1 MASEKGGAPDPNMAH
16 SLSNVIV
23 NKMAYS
29 FMRPPSDR
37 ERSHNMIT
45 TTSNIGHSGK
55 RTVSNAKDSKKSDP
69 NTSRSNISKVS
80 GSALK
85 ASKKE
90 PIYFNNF
97 PTIIAIES

>member
-1 MASEKGGAPDPNMAH
+1 MANDKSSLGQVDPSMTH
-16 SLSNVIV
+16 SLSNAIV

-37 ERSHNMIT
+37 ERSNKMT
-45 TTSNIGHSGK
+45 TTATSNIGK
-55 RTVSNAKDSKKSDP
+55 RPISNAKDSKSSNP

-85 ASKKE
+85 SSKKE
-90 PIYFNNF
+90 PISFGNF
-97 PTIIAIES
+97 PTIIAI